1 MQEVA
6 ASASKVEK
14 LLSEVASGQ
23 HTAAGAAAASS
34 TSGSSG
40 PVAAATAASETDAA
54 GDELEERCRMLLRV
68 AGEAARLVFLSERGK
83 VREACPTKW
92 LCCWHSL

>member
-1 MQEVA
+1 MA

-23 HTAAGAAAASS
+23 HTAAGAAASSS

-40 PVAAATAASETDAA
+40 PAAAAASENDAE
-54 GDELEERCRMLLRV
+54 GDELDERCRMLLRV
-68 AGEAARLVFLSERGK
+68 AGEAARLVFLAERGK
-83 VREACPTKW
+83 VREACLTKRP
-92 LCCWHSL
+92 LLLAVL